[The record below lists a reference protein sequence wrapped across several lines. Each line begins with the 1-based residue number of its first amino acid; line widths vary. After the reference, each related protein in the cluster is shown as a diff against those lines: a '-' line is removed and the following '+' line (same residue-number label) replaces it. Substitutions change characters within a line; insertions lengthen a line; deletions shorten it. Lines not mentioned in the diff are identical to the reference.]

1 MDRKKL
7 TILLLA
13 LLVLSVGG
21 NVYQYVVNSDK
32 LSKKEVELLQTEEK
46 RKELKSELDTL
57 LVNYQEMETDNE
69 MYQDSLVHK
78 QEEIKELMEE
88 IEENKKLTAY
98 QVAQYKKEIG
108 TLKRIMKHYIH
119 TIDSL
124 NTANQELQAE
134 VTETRTQYREVRH
147 QKEELEKKADELN
160 EKVEVASVLMAKNVS
175 AVPLDKDDDETD
187 KVRKVRKVG
196 ICFVLRENPI
206 VKPGSRQVFIRVAG
220 PSGVVFT
227 NSSENLFKLGGKT
240 LVFTDKK
247 TINYKNQDLNDCI
260 YWKAEG
266 ELYEGTYTVGI
277 YADGHKIGEASF
289 VLD

>member
-1 MDRKKL
+1 MDRKRI
-7 TILLLA
+7 TIVLLV

-21 NVYQYVVNSDK
+21 NVYQYIVSSNK
-32 LSKKEVELLQTEEK
+32 LSEKDVELIQTEEK

-57 LVNYQEMETDNE
+57 LSSYEQMETDNE
-69 MYQDSLVHK
+69 VYQDSLEHK
-78 QEEIKELMEE
+78 KEEIKELMDE
-88 IEENKKLTAY
+88 IEENKKLSAY
-98 QVAQYKKEIG
+98 QIAQYKKEIG

-147 QKEELEKKADELN
+147 QKDELEKKAGELT

-175 AVPLDKDDDETD
+175 AVPLNKRDRETD
-187 KVRKVRKVG
+187 KVNKVSKVG

-206 VKPGSRQVFIRVAG
+206 VKAGRRDVYIRVAG
-220 PSGVVFT
+220 PNGLVFT

-240 LVFTDKK
+240 LVYTDKK
-247 TINYKNQDLNDCI
+247 TINYQNKDVNDCI
-260 YWKAEG
+260 YWKAQG
-266 ELYEGTYTVGI
+266 ELFEGTYTVGI

-289 VLD
+289 LLD